1 MAIRAAPGASALDD
15 ALQLLTAVSENVVTT
30 NMSMADLL
38 EAAGYALELRGVEP
52 EGIQMPPEEAMEPI
66 TYAGMAT
73 RQVDFEYSRQV
84 LSEFLESQSFD
95 VVE

>member
-1 MAIRAAPGASALDD
+1 M
-15 ALQLLTAVSENVVTT
+15 
-30 NMSMADLL
+30 
-38 EAAGYALELRGVEP
+38 ELRGVEP

-84 LSEFLESQSFD
+84 LSEFLDSQSFD

>member
-1 MAIRAAPGASALDD
+1 MTVE
-15 ALQLLTAVSENVVTT
+15 QLMV
-30 NMSMADLL
+30 
-38 EAAGYALELRGVEP
+38 LRGVEP
-52 EGIQMPPEEAMEPI
+52 EGIQMPPEEAMQPI